1 MAGLPNYLIILLGLS
16 ICKTVKF
23 KFIINIFIYGCK
35 IQHLPEEKSWSSQVL
50 KSLCV

>member
-23 KFIINIFIYGCK
+23 KLIINIFIYTCK
-35 IQHLPEEKSWSSQVL
+35 IQHLPEKKAGLV
-50 KSLCV
+50 KY